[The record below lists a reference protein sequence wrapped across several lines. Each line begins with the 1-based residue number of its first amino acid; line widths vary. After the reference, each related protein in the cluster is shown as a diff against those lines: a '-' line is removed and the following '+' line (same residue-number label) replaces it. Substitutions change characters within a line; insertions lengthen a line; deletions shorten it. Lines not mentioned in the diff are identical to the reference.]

1 MKDIVITAKRI
12 RRERNFYIVSFVLAF
27 LINIFAVVTYE
38 RPWVEI
44 FSQIG
49 YVAVISVA
57 IYILLWIPRLLVLGG
72 VKLFGK
78 KRRR

>member
-49 YVAVISVA
+49 YVVVISVA